1 MQVVALFAQRHPNR
15 PARRAMPIRVG
26 QQVAQRDAQHAR
38 VAQQDVFARTI
49 DALDAARRKL
59 AVQIRQQRQQVTL
72 RQAQF
77 RAGFAHAVMG
87 QVFVDQRQQA
97 HGRIADIPAARQAF
111 LDGRGQIAAQLLRR
125 CGDDGKRP
133 MPAVHPQVRPGAG
146 SHPAF
151 RRCATPPPA
160 PADGCA
166 GAPCRPPDWPAGA
179 PCRGA
184 GAHSVPR

>member
-1 MQVVALFAQRHPNR
+1 MAQGVRTPVVLLEQAALLSGRDTVARVGHVDMQVVALFAQRHPNR

-87 QVFVDQRQQA
+87 QVFVDERQQA
-97 HGRIADIPAARQAF
+97 HGRIADNPAARQAF
-111 LDGRGQIAAQLLRR
+111 HDGRGQIAAQ
-125 CGDDGKRP
+125 
-133 MPAVHPQVRPGAG
+133 
-146 SHPAF
+146 
-151 RRCATPPPA
+151 
-160 PADGCA
+160 
-166 GAPCRPPDWPAGA
+166 
-179 PCRGA
+179 
-184 GAHSVPR
+184 